1 MRLVYISNYFNH
13 HQKTLSDEIDRICE
27 SFYFV
32 ETNKVSDERKK
43 LGYSEMSAPYV
54 CRDRDLKQDVLK
66 NADIIVIGAAPL
78 DLIKDVKKEK
88 PVLYYSERP
97 FKKQKSILEK
107 FYWSLFWRKRNFG
120 IKRLYMLCS
129 SAYTAADYSEFGL
142 YKNKMYKWGYFP
154 ATMKYDLSE
163 LFSEKKP
170 AEILWCGRF
179 IDWKHP
185 DDAVEVAKKLK
196 ADGVSFRL
204 TFIGTGDMEQ
214 ELHRMVDEYDLSDRV
229 SFLGS
234 KKPEQVREYME
245 RSGIFMMTSD
255 RKEGW
260 GAVLNEAMNSGCAV
274 VASHLAGSTPYLVDN
289 KKNGAV
295 YLSGDTDDLYRKV
308 RYLLENPDEQKR
320 LGVEAYKTI
329 TEEWNAETAADRIV
343 SLAQRILDG
352 EKSPDLYSSG
362 PCSKATVIKDNWFKE
377 EVL

>member
-13 HQKTLSDEIDRICE
+13 HQKTLSDEFDRICE

-54 CRDRDLKQDVLK
+54 CRDKDLKQDVLD

-97 FKKQKSILEK
+97 FKKEKSILER

-120 IKRLYMLCS
+120 IKKLYMLCA

-170 AEILWCGRF
+170 ADILWCGRF
-179 IDWKHP
+179 LDWKHP

-204 TFIGTGDMEQ
+204 TFIGTGEMEQ
-214 ELHRMVDEYDLSDRV
+214 ELHSMVDEYDLGDCVR
-229 SFLGS
+229 FLGS
-234 KKPEQVREYME
+234 KTPEQVRSYME
-245 RSGIFMMTSD
+245 KSGIFLMTSD
-255 RKEGW
+255 RQEGW

-274 VASHLAGSTPYLVDN
+274 VASHLAGSTPYLVKN
-289 KKNGAV
+289 KKNGLV
-295 YLSGDTDDLYRKV
+295 YFSEDTNDLYNKV
-308 RYLLENPDEQKR
+308 KYLLNDPGEQER
-320 LGVEAYKTI
+320 FGREAYKTI
-329 TEEWNAETAADRIV
+329 FEEWNAEVAAKRFLTLADAIFKGDRY
-343 SLAQRILDG
+343 
-352 EKSPDLYSSG
+352 PDLYSEG
-362 PCSKATVIKDNWFKE
+362 PCSKAEFFGENWFKE
-377 EVL
+377 E